1 MITDPTMISQITA
14 WTLGFAAGGGCFFA
28 GRWVGR
34 RPNAERE
41 RALRQIADDAKEES
55 EARHRSIIHLASMRD
70 AALAELAERTRTIR
84 YLRNQIEEMSD
95 EVRHWN
101 EEVERLGAELTF
113 FKAAKDH
120 AKKLRKDRYARQKGR
135 DRLTAAVVS
144 TATDEHMNGSGAP
157 LEART

>member
-1 MITDPTMISQITA
+1 MITDPTTIVAI
-14 WTLGFAAGGGCFFA
+14 AGAIGAFVGTPIGYWA
-28 GRWVGR
+28 GR

-84 YLRNQIEEMSD
+84 YLRNQIEEMGD
-95 EVRHWN
+95 EVRHY
-101 EEVERLGAELTF
+101 ERERTRLCDVVAKFEAKRERHNAQR
-113 FKAAKDH
+113 KALHEREKA
-120 AKKLRKDRYARQKGR
+120 KGR
-135 DRLTAAVVS
+135 GASLTVS
-144 TATDEHMNGSGAP
+144 NAMSAYVNGSGAP